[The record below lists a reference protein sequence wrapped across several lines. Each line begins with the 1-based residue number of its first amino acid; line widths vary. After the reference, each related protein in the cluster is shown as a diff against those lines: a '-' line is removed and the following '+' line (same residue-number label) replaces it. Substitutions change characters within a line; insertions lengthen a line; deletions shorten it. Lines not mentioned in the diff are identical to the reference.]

1 MSKKY
6 RGLTSDILKK
16 ETKPRKINSKRALEL
31 KQRKRNKN
39 FHD

>member
-16 ETKPRKINSKRALEL
+16 EPKLKKINHKKALEF
-31 KQRKRNKN
+31 KQRKSKV
-39 FHD
+39 FES